1 MGRVSVPLRV
11 FTAFPRARVR
21 RCSRRRDVSVPL
33 RVFTA
38 FPRDWEAK
46 IVIDGR
52 FSTPKG
58 LHCISTSIHDLQA
71 RFGLP
76 GFSTPK
82 GLHCISTPQQPGR
95 SGPARVSVPLRVFTA
110 FPHFDNMVAW
120 SFHPDKVSV
129 PLRVFTAFP
138 PRLLGKEAI
147 KRAILEPAMGHG
159 ANRLAS
165 MTHRSTKSAICERLD
180 PPKLTGVA
188 RNFAK

>member
-33 RVFTA
+33 RAFTA

-110 FPHFDNMVAW
+110 FP
-120 SFHPDKVSV
+120 
-129 PLRVFTAFP
+129 